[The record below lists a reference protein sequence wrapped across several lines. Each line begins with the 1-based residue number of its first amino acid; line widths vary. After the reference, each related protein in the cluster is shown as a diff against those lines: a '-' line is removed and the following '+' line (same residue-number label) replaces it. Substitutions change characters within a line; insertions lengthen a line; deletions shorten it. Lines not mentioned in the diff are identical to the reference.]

1 MILPS
6 KRRAAGVAIGRLG
19 QDCAVLEPSTSQ
31 STNGYGKPT
40 SETFDRVAVE
50 KAVRVYGGGG
60 SSPESKRHTGGRL
73 PADSPLLLFRHN
85 TVVESGYR
93 VEYGNATYEI
103 DSVAV
108 YPTHVEAAT
117 TLVN

>member
-1 MILPS
+1 
-6 KRRAAGVAIGRLG
+6 
-19 QDCAVLEPSTSQ
+19 
-31 STNGYGKPT
+31 
-40 SETFDRVAVE
+40 
-50 KAVRVYGGGG
+50 
-60 SSPESKRHTGGRL
+60 
-73 PADSPLLLFRHN
+73 
-85 TVVESGYR
+85 VVESGYR